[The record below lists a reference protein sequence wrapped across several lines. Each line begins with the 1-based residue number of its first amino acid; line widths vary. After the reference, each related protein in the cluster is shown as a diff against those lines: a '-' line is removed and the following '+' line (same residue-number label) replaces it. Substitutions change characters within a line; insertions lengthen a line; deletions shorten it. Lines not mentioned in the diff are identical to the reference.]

1 MRLLDLEER
10 QLQQGNNQDMDTL
23 SKAFNRT
30 SLGAAP
36 VSEPTTPPE
45 FTEGAFPSSLSKP
58 GRFSMGLMSPPGLPP
73 VSNRLSLSSSQVSS
87 PGSKGIPTSQPP
99 TQANRMSIKSMP
111 GSRRGS
117 DEEED
122 FYEEGPAPVRNK

>member
-1 MRLLDLEER
+1 MEER
-10 QLQQGNNQDMDTL
+10 QLQQANGQDMDHL
-23 SKAFNRT
+23 NKSFNRT

-45 FTEGAFPSSLSKP
+45 FAEGAFPSSLSKP
-58 GRFSMGLMSPPGLPP
+58 GRFSMGIMSPPGLSTA
-73 VSNRLSLSSSQVSS
+73 SNRLSQSSVQIGSPSS
-87 PGSKGIPTSQPP
+87 NRASGVAQPQ
-99 TQANRMSIKSMP
+99 TKSNRISIKSMP

-122 FYEEGPAPVRNK
+122 FYEEELLPVRNTK